1 MQPDN
6 AKAVYRKGQALKNQN
21 KYEEGEEFISKFLD
35 ENQDSIEKGFKNDII
50 KLLNEIKVLR
60 AKFGKKEKKF
70 LKICFND

>member
-60 AKFGKKEKKF
+60 AKFGKKEKKVF
-70 LKICFND
+70 KNMF